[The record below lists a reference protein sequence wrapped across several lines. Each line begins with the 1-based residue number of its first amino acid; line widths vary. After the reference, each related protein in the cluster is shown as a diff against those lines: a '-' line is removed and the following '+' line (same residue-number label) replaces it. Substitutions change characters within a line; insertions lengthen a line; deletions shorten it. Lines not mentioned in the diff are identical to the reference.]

1 MSDIQSMLGKEVEV
15 IASGTTYR
23 GVLIEV
29 SDAEVH
35 IRTSMQWVALPVSS
49 VSVVK
54 LAGEVKREAER
65 EGILP
70 GGNDTT

>member
-15 IASGTTYR
+15 LASGTIYR

-29 SDAEVH
+29 SDVEVH
-35 IRTSMQWVALPVSS
+35 IRTSMQWVSLPVSS
-49 VSVVK
+49 VSAIK

-70 GGNDTT
+70 GGTDTP